1 MIDFRKRLRDDDDRR
16 ALERFEA
23 RCGRFGERERRTMP
37 ISVDEVRDSGAGEG
51 QFTVKGHAAVY
62 NRKSLDLGG
71 FQEVIAPSAFAD
83 VLDRNPDVHLLWD
96 HDTRL
101 ALARTMSSKYQLE
114 LREDP
119 RGLHYWARVAPTSFA
134 ADLRVLMEGGVI
146 DQASFA
152 FTVDEDTWE
161 IRNEGK
167 PGEQIVRTIVKVRD
181 LYDATITAQGAY
193 PQTDSQVVRA
203 YALDYAVSTG
213 RLDAPHL
220 PDEGTGEDRGAES
233 DDAAPTAPQVETP
246 EEPTV
251 DVEDAPSLDSEGGDT
266 QSPANEVLRALR
278 MTARHAVE
286 LHRFANPKENG
297 DAVDRGAPAEA

>member
-1 MIDFRKRLRDDDDRR
+1 MIDFRKRLRDDDARR

-23 RCGRFGERERRTMP
+23 RCGTFGERERRVMP
-37 ISVDEVRDSGAGEG
+37 ITVDEVRDSGAGEG

-71 FQEVIAPSAFAD
+71 FQELILAGAFAD

-101 ALARTMSSKYQLE
+101 ALARTLSNKYQLE

-134 ADLRVLMEGGVI
+134 ADLRVLMEGGVV

-161 IRNEGK
+161 IRNEGR
-167 PGEQIVRTIVKVRD
+167 PDEQIVRTIVKVRD

-203 YALDYAVSTG
+203 YALDYAVGTG
-213 RLDAPHL
+213 RLDAPHQ
-220 PDEGTGEDRGAES
+220 PDEADGESREAGSEV
-233 DDAAPTAPQVETP
+233 AAPTAPEAETP
-246 EEPTV
+246 EEPVV
-251 DVEDAPSLDSEGGDT
+251 DADDAPSRADSSAGGD
-266 QSPANEVLRALR
+266 QPRRNRHLADIVLRAR
-278 MTARHAVE
+278 QAAEQHRHA
-286 LHRFANPKENG
+286 LENHHG
-297 DAVDRGAPAEA
+297 P